1 LFFQPEQYFSLTTN
15 QSIVFFSRLIST
27 AERGLIPFHTDF
39 MGEKEFTP
47 ISCFLLGLSIIEL
60 AMPDSSTYGLVL
72 YQVMEKEGWQ

>member
-1 LFFQPEQYFSLTTN
+1 
-15 QSIVFFSRLIST
+15 
-27 AERGLIPFHTDF
+27 